1 MATLQDFPPALIDEH
16 MAWHMN
22 TPGTPGGRSL
32 TNRGLDFLNFHHA
45 FMQKVFAWFNAK
57 PEEYRSQYDLSPSW
71 FSIPTELK
79 TDPATGWN
87 NIYAGYEQRIV
98 TFSPP
103 FLGEDDFGM
112 FVENGI
118 HNNYLH
124 GACAVHYND
133 PNIGSPMTAPVI
145 STWFYKIHGLV
156 DNWRA
161 AYKGHLAAENLNR
174 RFAASVRVIFG
185 VVNDGPGVVWTPN
198 GPHPVDPWG
207 PLVAS
212 VSPEIKQ
219 AVIGLALN
227 HLAGGISDQRMR
239 ENAEHLGMSL
249 LDRSVH
255 AERSLQSH

>member
-1 MATLQDFPPALIDEH
+1 
-16 MAWHMN
+16 MN
-22 TPGTPGGRSL
+22 TPGTPGGRSP
-32 TNRGLDFLNFHHA
+32 TNRGVDFLNFHHN
-45 FMQKVFAWFNAK
+45 FVQKVFQWFNTQPAQ
-57 PEEYRSQYDLSPSW
+57 YRSQYDLSPW
-71 FSIPTELK
+71 FAIPTELK
-79 TDPATGWN
+79 TDPATGWSS
-87 NIYAGYEQRIV
+87 IDAGYEQRIV

-103 FLGEDDFGM
+103 FSGEDDFGSY
-112 FVENGI
+112 VENTI

-156 DNWRA
+156 DNWWA
-161 AYKGHLAAENLNR
+161 SYKGHLFAETLNR

-185 VVNDGPGVVWTPN
+185 VVNDAPGVVWGPN

-219 AVIGLALN
+219 AVIGMALKT
-227 HLAGGISDQRMR
+227 LSGG
-239 ENAEHLGMSL
+239 L
-249 LDRSVH
+249 
-255 AERSLQSH
+255 SHELIKESTH